1 MVLIFTWLE
10 IITKNK
16 HKMLLVFTWLEIIL
30 IIIHSS
36 LAHAL
41 EFEMISL
48 SIQMGDEH
56 GNLHA
61 TFLCI
66 ILIKLSFPKEEKI
79 RNLKI
84 LNFTRG

>member
-1 MVLIFTWLE
+1 
-10 IITKNK
+10 
-16 HKMLLVFTWLEIIL
+16 MLLIFTWLEIIL

-56 GNLHA
+56 GSLHT
-61 TFLCI
+61 TFLYI
-66 ILIKLSFPKEEKI
+66 ILIKLSFSKEEEI
-79 RNLKI
+79 RNSK
-84 LNFTRG
+84 F